1 MRLTLGC
8 RNCGV
13 VSVRMR
19 ISYGCREW
27 RCPGCNSLLAHHD
40 KSWKLL
46 PRHVREGIEK
56 RQKDSLE
63 AAIQKSARQPKMQHA
78 MPGVSWG

>member
-27 RCPGCNSLLAHHD
+27 RCPSCNSLLAHHD

-56 RQKDSLE
+56 RQKASLE
-63 AAIQKSARQPKMQHA
+63 AAIPKPAWQQKMRHA
-78 MPGVSWG
+78 GTGVTGG